1 MKLSSGIERLGVP
14 VVKPPKPA
22 TVYLHPGQTFATQ
35 SPRHITTIV
44 GSCVAVLLW
53 SSRFRIG
60 GATHYLLPE
69 WNREGEPSARYG
81 DIALPGLLKQMLDL
95 GASVFDLHA
104 YVYGGAS
111 ILESLQKFSGSLGDK
126 NVEAAREWL
135 RKYPQIRLYELQ
147 TGGKRG
153 RKIIFDTFE
162 GTTTL
167 HEIG

>member
-1 MKLSSGIERLGVP
+1 MKLSSGMETL
-14 VVKPPKPA
+14 KLKHPA
-22 TVYLHPGQTFATQ
+22 EGQTTKVYLHPGQTYVTQ
-35 SPRHITTIV
+35 SPKQITTIV

-81 DIALPGLLKQMLDL
+81 NIALEGLFTDICRL

-104 YVYGGAS
+104 YIYGGAS
-111 ILESLQKFSGSLGDK
+111 ILESLQGISGNLGTR
-126 NVEAAREWL
+126 NVEVATEWL
-135 RKYPQIRLYELQ
+135 RSHPQIILCDQ
-147 TGGKRG
+147 KTGGKKG
-153 RKIIFDTFE
+153 RKVCFDTFE
-162 GTTTL
+162 GTATL

>member
-14 VVKPPKPA
+14 VVSPVKTA
-22 TVYLHPGQTFATQ
+22 TVYLHPGQTYATQ
-35 SPRHITTIV
+35 SPRQITTIV
-44 GSCVAVLLW
+44 GSCVAMLLW

-81 DIALPGLLKQMLDL
+81 DIALASLLKHMLDL
-95 GASVFDLHA
+95 GASIFDLQA
-104 YVYGGAS
+104 YIYGGAS
-111 ILESLQKFSGSLGDK
+111 ILESLQGLSGKLGHK
-126 NVEAAREWL
+126 NVEVAKEWL
-135 RKYPQIRLYELQ
+135 RKYPQIRLYDHH

-167 HEIG
+167 YEIG